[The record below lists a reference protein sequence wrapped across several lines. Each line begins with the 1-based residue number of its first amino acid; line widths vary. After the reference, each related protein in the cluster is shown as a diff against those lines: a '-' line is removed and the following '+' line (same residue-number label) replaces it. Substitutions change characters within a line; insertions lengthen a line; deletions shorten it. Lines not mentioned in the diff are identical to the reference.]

1 MFLFVIASKIHKRTL
16 PLFFLSSTIANGI
29 KALTSTKKETRP
41 SFTLFSFPFFP
52 DEYVTKTL
60 WDKNEKNM

>member
-1 MFLFVIASKIHKRTL
+1 M
-16 PLFFLSSTIANGI
+16 SSTIANGI